1 MTESERIEGEPEL
14 TPEQVQEFVAE
25 LERVIGTELASP
37 EMRFEWVLPLSDPE
51 EFLAALR
58 SAPSN
63 VGLAGIEAYLRERLG
78 TLAGLKRV
86 ESDPDAP
93 DV

>member
-1 MTESERIEGEPEL
+1 MTDSERIEDEPEL
-14 TPEQVQEFVAE
+14 TPEQVQEFVTE
-25 LERVIGTELASP
+25 LERVVGTELASP
-37 EMRFEWVLPLSDPE
+37 EIRFEWVLPLTDPE

-63 VGLAGIEAYLRERLG
+63 VGLAGIEAHLRERLG

-86 ESDPDAP
+86 APDADAP